1 MPAQTL
7 YRKWRSQRFDQVL
20 GQEHVTQT
28 LLHALEGER
37 VAHAYLFTGPRGTGK
52 TSTARILAK
61 AVNCLR
67 NGHGEP
73 CNECEICRSINE
85 GRALDLI
92 EIDAASNRGID
103 EIRDL
108 REKVAFSPT
117 QARYKV
123 YIVDEV
129 HMLTNEAFNA
139 LLKTLEEPPPHV
151 IFVLATTEPH
161 RLPATILSRCQRFDF
176 HRASLRQI
184 QSKLTTICQEEGIHI
199 EPAALDLIARSAT
212 GSFRDAESLLDQLA
226 AYGDSEITLA
236 YVRAI
241 LGASSTQ
248 AVGELAGHLIGHQ
261 VAEGLKLIDRVAS
274 DGVDL
279 RQFNRDL
286 VDYLRGLLLI
296 KAGTPQLLPVTAET
310 LEEMQA
316 QAKALSLGELVR
328 LAKLFSQAGLALR
341 TSPQPQLALELA
353 FLEAASNL
361 SPHPSPAMGGEGGGV
376 GAAAPRPTPPTSE
389 VRPNRPLP
397 GAGVTG
403 PPRPGYTAGSS
414 GTRPLPARPAT
425 PASTTTAEPVVAA
438 SVATVPLEQG
448 TAGEGLERVVAAWP
462 QVLAGVR
469 DVSRSVEAFLKACA
483 PRAVL
488 DDTVV
493 LGFYYPFHKESVE
506 NPKNKIVV
514 EDVLS
519 KVLGQRLRI
528 RCALAPR
535 AQAKP
540 ATSPTTSSIGA
551 GPDTSS
557 AARSIEVSP
566 TTSPP
571 TSSGAGA
578 GGQSTPR
585 ERKEAVAEDLLIKE
599 AMRIFNA
606 NIADVQPLPAPPR
619 DGGHGEPAQ
628 SGLDA
633 EDSEV

>member
-28 LLHALEGER
+28 LLHALESER

-73 CNECEICRSINE
+73 CNECDICLAINE

-176 HRASLRQI
+176 HRASLSQI
-184 QSKLTTICQEEGIHI
+184 QSKLSTICQEDGIHI

-226 AYGDSEITLA
+226 AYGDSQITLA

-241 LGASSTQ
+241 LGAASTQ
-248 AVGELAGHLIGHQ
+248 AVGELVGHLTGRQ
-261 VAEGLKLIDRVAS
+261 VAEGLKLIDRVAG
-274 DGVDL
+274 DGADL
-279 RQFNRDL
+279 RQFTRDL

-296 KAGTPQLLPVTAET
+296 KAGTPQLLAVTAET
-310 LEEMQA
+310 LEEMQTQA
-316 QAKALSLGELVR
+316 QALSLGDLVR
-328 LAKLFSQAGLALR
+328 LAKLFSQVSTALR
-341 TSPQPQLALELA
+341 TSPQPQLTLELA
-353 FLEAASNL
+353 FLEATSNP
-361 SPHPSPAMGGEGGGV
+361 SPHPSPGRGGEGGEV
-376 GAAAPRPTPPTSE
+376 TIAPRPAPPAGESRPTRPPSDAGVPVASRPIAAGPTGARPLSTQPTSLASAATAAPAPAP
-389 VRPNRPLP
+389 VASA
-397 GAGVTG
+397 GAV
-403 PPRPGYTAGSS
+403 
-414 GTRPLPARPAT
+414 
-425 PASTTTAEPVVAA
+425 AEPI
-438 SVATVPLEQG
+438 EQG
-448 TAGEGLERVVAAWP
+448 TGGENLQRVVAAWP
-462 QVLAGVR
+462 QILAGVR
-469 DVSRSVEAFLKACA
+469 DASRSVEAFLKACT
-483 PRAVL
+483 PKAVL
-488 DDTVV
+488 DDIVV

-506 NPKNKIVV
+506 NLKNKAIV

-519 KVLGQRLRI
+519 RVLGQRLRI

-535 AQAKP
+535 AK
-540 ATSPTTSSIGA
+540 TS
-551 GPDTSS
+551 
-557 AARSIEVSP
+557 
-566 TTSPP
+566 
-571 TSSGAGA
+571 SSGARPAIPPTKSTVEPGSDVISM
-578 GGQSTPR
+578 GGPSMPPARQ
-585 ERKEAVAEDLLIKE
+585 EAVADETPSRPPFREAKREGVADDPLLK
-599 AMRIFNA
+599 AALSIFNA
-606 NIADVQPLPAPPR
+606 DIADVQPLPDEA
-619 DGGHGEPAQ
+619 D
-628 SGLDA
+628 DN
-633 EDSEV
+633 